1 MANSPANEFE
11 EYIKCL
17 LKCPVCSEPIKS
29 APIHQCTNGHVVC
42 KDCITKSEYCPICRN
57 DSTVVRN
64 LVFEQIIGN
73 FSTYELE
80 GEGPSKKLELQKCEH
95 GSVSASFSK
104 NEPNKG
110 PSVHLNIQ
118 SNSENIES
126 SEHGGSKFEEY
137 IKSLLECPVCI
148 ESIKSAPIHQCTN
161 GHLVCKDC
169 ITKLDNCPICRSD
182 SRVARNFTFEQIIG
196 NFSAVELVNEG
207 PFETP
212 SEKPELQ
219 KWGHG
224 FVSSYFSNNG
234 PIEEP
239 SVQINIPQNS
249 ESVEHGGSYNQII
262 SIFKGFKKEVAYLFC
277 NPLCI
282 PLLILLAFILSIYAG
297 VTIGYGAKLLGLYL
311 KGLILGN

>member
-1 MANSPANEFE
+1 M
-11 EYIKCL
+11 
-17 LKCPVCSEPIKS
+17 
-29 APIHQCTNGHVVC
+29 
-42 KDCITKSEYCPICRN
+42 
-57 DSTVVRN
+57 
-64 LVFEQIIGN
+64 
-73 FSTYELE
+73 
-80 GEGPSKKLELQKCEH
+80 
-95 GSVSASFSK
+95 
-104 NEPNKG
+104 
-110 PSVHLNIQ
+110 
-118 SNSENIES
+118 
-126 SEHGGSKFEEY
+126 
-137 IKSLLECPVCI
+137 ECPVCI

-224 FVSSYFSNNG
+224 FVSASFSNNG

-311 KGLILGN
+311 KGLILGNWMSLLFWVKLSSVIILAIFCYNKSLKLLAEVGWDIPEEYFFENWNK